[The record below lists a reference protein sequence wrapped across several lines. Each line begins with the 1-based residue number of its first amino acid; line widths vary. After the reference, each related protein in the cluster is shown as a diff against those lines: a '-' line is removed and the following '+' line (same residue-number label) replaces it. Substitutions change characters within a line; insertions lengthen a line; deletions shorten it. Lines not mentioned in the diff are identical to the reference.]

1 VSERPR
7 PRLRAGSA
15 WALAGV
21 AVTLPAGLLR
31 TIVGAR
37 FLGPAEIGLLGIAL
51 LALAFVEAVASSGID
66 TALVAQR
73 GDVEPHL
80 DPAFTIQAVRGVLV
94 FAALWIATP
103 WIARTFHANN
113 AVAVI
118 RSVATIAVLRGVA
131 NPAVALA
138 ARRLAFQ
145 RVFWWSLPEA
155 LTSLAV
161 TLVLAPRRRDVW
173 ALVFAVVAGQ
183 ASGTLA
189 SYGIVPRRPRLA
201 FRREAIAALLRFG
214 RFVGGSRALM
224 YFSVTAD
231 AAIVGLSMGTQTLGL
246 YQFAT
251 RVAELPVVTF
261 TRAVAQVALPAISGS
276 QGSAM
281 ELRLVWRR
289 LLEWVLAVN
298 AAAALTIVASASIG
312 VAALV
317 GPNWIAAVPLMRV
330 LAVAMVFRAVI
341 VLVGQLLDG
350 VGRPADTMRLNAWR
364 LAALLVV
371 LPLAALAATPRAV
384 AIGVLAVNAAI
395 AWVALR
401 LAARRVADRSD

>member
-1 VSERPR
+1 
-7 PRLRAGSA
+7 
-15 WALAGV
+15 
-21 AVTLPAGLLR
+21 
-31 TIVGAR
+31 
-37 FLGPAEIGLLGIAL
+37 
-51 LALAFVEAVASSGID
+51 
-66 TALVAQR
+66 
-73 GDVEPHL
+73 
-80 DPAFTIQAVRGVLV
+80 
-94 FAALWIATP
+94 
-103 WIARTFHANN
+103 
-113 AVAVI
+113 
-118 RSVATIAVLRGVA
+118 
-131 NPAVALA
+131 
-138 ARRLAFQ
+138 
-145 RVFWWSLPEA
+145 
-155 LTSLAV
+155 
-161 TLVLAPRRRDVW
+161 
-173 ALVFAVVAGQ
+173 
-183 ASGTLA
+183 
-189 SYGIVPRRPRLA
+189 
-201 FRREAIAALLRFG
+201 LLRFG